1 MLSCFLHILYTKKTR
16 GFQKLTTLKFDSFF
30 EKNVFLE
37 LLGPV
42 FLCLT
47 FNKEACKLCT
57 CFADDPFKIT
67 NLFFVAPKKTRKS
80 VEHRVF
86 WTHFSN
92 EIRPYPKRAVEF
104 KASEFLKKSVFLGDT
119 PSLKP
124 RNFEISPHLPDAFS
138 HVKIFH
144 KGIPT
149 RDPKNGPILKIR
161 NGKNEGIFVI
171 FRVFSK
177 K

>member
-1 MLSCFLHILYTKKTR
+1 M
-16 GFQKLTTLKFDSFF
+16 
-30 EKNVFLE
+30 FLE

-57 CFADDPFKIT
+57 YFADDPFKIT

-104 KASEFLKKSVFLGDT
+104 KASEFLKKSVFLGRH
-119 PSLKP
+119 PPLKSQ
-124 RNFEISPHLPDAFS
+124 NFEFPPHFTDAFS
-138 HVKIFH
+138 QVKIFP

-149 RDPKNGPILKIR
+149 RDSKNGPILKIR
-161 NGKNEGIFVI
+161 YGKNVGIFGI
-171 FRVFSK
+171 FWVFSK